1 MAEGREGTKGGE
13 EESILLMQMRPWT
26 MMMVLASAKC
36 AKRTCEDG
44 RKGKK
49 GKEKAFLLAA
59 TIAVLAAIRVDSE
72 LPNLYMGPRNGVQNI
87 VNLGSGMARHKCKAT
102 AGTNFTKPSISLVL
116 SLMEF

>member
-1 MAEGREGTKGGE
+1 MAEGREGRGGE

-26 MMMVLASAKC
+26 MMMLASAKC

-44 RKGKK
+44 RK

-59 TIAVLAAIRVDSE
+59 TIAVLAAIRVDSM

-87 VNLGSGMARHKCKAT
+87 VN
-102 AGTNFTKPSISLVL
+102 
-116 SLMEF
+116 

>member
-1 MAEGREGTKGGE
+1 MAEGREGRGGE

-26 MMMVLASAKC
+26 MMMLASAKC

-59 TIAVLAAIRVDSE
+59 TIAVLAAIRVDSM

-87 VNLGSGMARHKCKAT
+87 VN
-102 AGTNFTKPSISLVL
+102 
-116 SLMEF
+116 